1 MSVPII
7 LLCVGTQTKQ
17 GRGQNLSNISG
28 CCAVADSVRTT
39 LGPRGLDKLLV
50 DSKGLDCF
58 FLVDFLEG
66 VGLLEPKRGFFSL
79 LFSYKD

>member
-7 LLCVGTQTKQ
+7 LLREGTQTKQ
-17 GRGQNLSNISG
+17 GRGQILSNISA

-50 DSKGLDCF
+50 DRKGLDRF
-58 FLVDFLEG
+58 FELIFSRRRGGG
-66 VGLLEPKRGFFSL
+66 VA
-79 LFSYKD
+79 

>member
-7 LLCVGTQTKQ
+7 LLREGTQTKQ
-17 GRGQNLSNISG
+17 GRGQILSNISA

-58 FLVDFLEG
+58 FFSCFFVCWGKSDLGPSLD
-66 VGLLEPKRGFFSL
+66 VGAW
-79 LFSYKD
+79 